1 MFVFSISVSLPLW
14 CILYFLGP
22 QSCMLK
28 FGREFFR
35 WLDSECVWGWR
46 TMHPTCT
53 QLVFLSDALQR
64 LSFWGRIYIFHSIIC
79 CIIFL
84 MTETRIHVFS
94 LVCIPEC
101 FLTALSWWCLILFG
115 IAIINYLQSPCHSL
129 SDLYMLLLGRYVSC
143 WC

>member
-53 QLVFLSDALQR
+53 RLVFLSDALQR

-94 LVCIPEC
+94 LVC
-101 FLTALSWWCLILFG
+101 SWWCLILFG